1 MSALPIR
8 TVPLPQHEGQL
19 SPAEARAWERAQ
31 LVEKNFATDQE
42 IAAKAL
48 HSVTT
53 MVTEWS
59 DRVQGLQ
66 RRWRATWKLLA
77 GNTMDKGG
85 PEDLHV
91 PEIFKAMETLVPRI
105 EEQIL
110 EHPVWF
116 KLIPTKEKDRRLANA
131 NAAMY
136 DWQFRQANVRS
147 LVQPAIRDMLVTQN
161 AVFYCWWDNRKR
173 WRNVRVI
180 QNELN
185 AKTGR
190 MERAVKINRV
200 ETVDYSGPRV
210 HLVDPLDFV
219 IDTKAT
225 DLQEATYVGHRFW
238 LTIDEIKRMGEQMG
252 WQNLDKLD
260 ALAEMGTVET
270 IGPPRNQY
278 GYTRD
283 PTARWNLQ
291 AGASVRRTG
300 HPERIEVVVL
310 YSKLN
315 IFSESEVTRGDYE
328 DVRCVIAGG
337 KVPLEVRVNPLNGGL
352 RPYAA
357 MCVSRSGHE
366 WYSTGPFD
374 NAVRINQH
382 LDRYHQIFLR
392 GAHVAANPM
401 VFAEEDSDMPDS
413 LYKVRPFEVF
423 KGVGPVRFTTVPD
436 GFLRAAPLVIG
447 LLQRNIE
454 ETVGSFRLNMGQDS
468 QGTATEATI
477 SLQEGNRR
485 TRGLVRAC
493 GEGLEHLL
501 ELFHKLTMQFSLD
514 DVEFAV
520 LGKRA
525 LDLRKT
531 TLSLSPA
538 EMLDDVRFDMVGLYT
553 MRNYGLKATGLQA
566 ALNAATPFIVANPT
580 VVDQP
585 VIVHTL
591 FRELVGP
598 EEADRIVKVPTPI
611 DELHSQQE
619 ENRGLIAGEPM
630 EVDESDNHFEHLR
643 DLYPLYKRAMDVN
656 DDMAE
661 NTRRA
666 VLDHWWKH
674 KARAVRQRAQ
684 EGVQQKRAEQ
694 QRQLMAPEAGG
705 SQETGQRQS
714 PQAGGMSDAMSQMA
728 MEPGGQTPG
737 ENPGPATGAGQ
748 SKYGRS
754 GRAGRTTNQTENRL

>member
-1 MSALPIR
+1 M
-8 TVPLPQHEGQL
+8 PLPQKEGKF
-19 SPAEARAWERAQ
+19 SPEEARAWEHAQ
-31 LVEKNFATDQE
+31 LIEKNFAGDQE
-42 IAAKAL
+42 TAAKAL
-48 HSVTT
+48 QSVSA
-53 MVTEWS
+53 MVTQWS
-59 DRVQGLQ
+59 ERVQGLQ

-85 PEDLHV
+85 PEDVHV
-91 PEIFKAMETLVPRI
+91 PELFKAMETLVPRI

-116 KLIPTKEKDRRLANA
+116 KVIPSRERDRRLADA

-136 DWQFRQANVRS
+136 EWQFRQANVRT

-173 WRNVRVI
+173 WKNIRVI
-180 QNELN
+180 KNELN
-185 AKTGR
+185 PKTGR
-190 MERAVKINRV
+190 MERAVKIHRV
-200 ETVDYSGPRV
+200 EAVDYSGPRA
-210 HLVDPLDFV
+210 HLVDPLDFI

-260 ALAEMGTVET
+260 ALSQQGTVAT
-270 IGPPRNQY
+270 IGPPRAQY
-278 GYTRD
+278 VYTRD
-283 PTARWNLQ
+283 PTARWDTQ
-291 AGASVRRTG
+291 TGTAARRVG
-300 HPERIEVVVL
+300 HPEPIELVVL

-315 IFSESEVTRGDYE
+315 IFSESDATRGDYE
-328 DVRCVIAGG
+328 DVRTVIAGG
-337 KVPLEVRVNPLNGGL
+337 KVVLEVRANPLNDGL

-357 MCVSRSGHE
+357 MRVNRSGHE

-374 NAVRINQH
+374 NAARINQH

-447 LLQRNIE
+447 ILQRNIE
-454 ETVGSFRLNMGQDS
+454 ETVGSFRINMGQDS
-468 QGTATEATI
+468 DGTATEATL

-485 TRGLVRAC
+485 TRGLVRGA
-493 GEGLEHLL
+493 GEGMGEMLKV
-501 ELFHKLTMQFSLD
+501 FHKLTMQFSLD
-514 DVEFAV
+514 DVEFPV

-525 LDLRKT
+525 LDLRKAT
-531 TLSLSPA
+531 VSLSPA
-538 EMLDDVRFDMVGLYT
+538 DMLEGVQFELVGLHT

-566 ALNAATPFIVANPT
+566 AINASTPFIVANPT
-580 VVDQP
+580 SVDQ
-585 VIVHTL
+585 VGIIHTL

-598 EEADRIVKVPTPI
+598 EEADRLVRLQTAP
-611 DELHSQQE
+611 EALHSQQE
-619 ENRGLIAGEPM
+619 ENRGLLAGETM
-630 EVDESDNHFEHLR
+630 EVDPSDPHFEHLK
-643 DLYPLYKRAMDVN
+643 DLYPLYRRAMDL
-656 DDMAE
+656 DSDMAD
-661 NTRRA
+661 NVRGA
-666 VLDHWWKH
+666 VLDHWLKH
-674 KARAVRQRAQ
+674 KTQAVRQQAQ
-684 EGVQQKRAEQ
+684 ESVRQQRMEQ
-694 QRQLMAPEAGG
+694 QRQVMAPEAGG
-705 SQETGQRQS
+705 TAGQDGQS
-714 PQAGGMSDAMSQMA
+714 PQAGGMSDALSQLA
-728 MEPGGQTPG
+728 FDQTAGPGGQTTG

-748 SKYGRS
+748 SKYGRT